1 MEKMIENFSI
11 TIVME
16 NGENCFQTHEEKQE
30 NNWVIPVGIE
40 QSFFYVFL
48 SLSLYHIITVLIR
61 GLASWKLNAHF

>member
-1 MEKMIENFSI
+1 MENDFSI

-40 QSFFYVFL
+40 QNPL
-48 SLSLYHIITVLIR
+48 NT
-61 GLASWKLNAHF
+61 GKPKL

>member
-1 MEKMIENFSI
+1 MENDFSI

-40 QSFFYVFL
+40 QKNFIGFWIQQL
-48 SLSLYHIITVLIR
+48 LHLYIKGGRGGKKSTVAL
-61 GLASWKLNAHF
+61 LLLLL